1 MRENKLI
8 IACVSLL
15 LGILF
20 IVNPGGSGKV
30 IAVIAGCVVLIAGIA
45 NFIRRLASDEAEQ
58 MANGSLQGIII
69 VILGIFMLT
78 HVSTI
83 IALLSYIFGI
93 ILLVAGTRSLEN
105 TLRLRREG
113 LEDRNWNIL
122 LAALVMLVGVFMLF
136 VPHGTVNVA
145 IFIVGVILV
154 IYGAAELYYFYKK
167 NPGNS

>member
-30 IAVIAGCVVLIAGIA
+30 IAVIAGCVVLIAGIT
-45 NFIRRLASDEAEQ
+45 NLVRHLASDEADRT
-58 MANGSLQGIII
+58 ANGSLQGIIMI
-69 VILGIFMLT
+69 ILGLFMLT

-113 LEDRNWNIL
+113 LESSSWNIL

-154 IYGAAELYYFYKK
+154 IYAVAELYYFYKEK
-167 NPGNS
+167 PGNS

>member
-145 IFIVGVILV
+145 IFYRRSDSGDIRCGRAILF
-154 IYGAAELYYFYKK
+154 L
-167 NPGNS
+167 